1 MLLIPALSG
10 IKRFEWRLPT
20 WAGKNENKQ
29 PEEWEAMAGH
39 SKWHNIRIRK
49 SKQDAMRSKL
59 FTKLAREII
68 VAARLGGGNPDAN
81 PRLRLAIEKAREH
94 HMPADNIKR
103 AIQRGTGELEG
114 TQYEEVMYEGYGPGG
129 VAIMV
134 ECLTDNRNRT
144 VAELRHLF
152 SRYGGSLSEAGSVAW
167 QFKRQGVITIPA
179 DAIAEDHLFE
189 LALEAGAEDVT
200 KEEEFYRVMTEAEQ
214 FHAVRDYLQSKGV
227 PIVEAQLEL
236 TPTTTVRVEGETATK
251 LMRLLEAL
259 EEHDDVQ
266 HTYAN
271 FDIPDEVLAGLS

>member
-1 MLLIPALSG
+1 
-10 IKRFEWRLPT
+10 
-20 WAGKNENKQ
+20 
-29 PEEWEAMAGH
+29 MAGH

-49 SKQDAMRSKL
+49 SRQDAMRSKL

-68 VAARLGGGNPDAN
+68 VAARMGGGNPDAN

-114 TQYEEVMYEGYGPGG
+114 AQYEEVLYEGYGPGG
-129 VAIMV
+129 VAILV

-144 VAELRHLF
+144 VAELRHIF
-152 SRYGGSLSEAGSVAW
+152 SRHGGNMSEAGSVAW

-179 DAIAEDHLFE
+179 EAIDEERLLE

-200 KEEEFYRVMTEAEQ
+200 TEDEFYRVITAPEQ
-214 FHAVRDYLQSKGV
+214 FHAVREHLQVQGV
-227 PIVEAQLEL
+227 PIAEAQLEL
-236 TPTTTVRVEGETATK
+236 TPTATVRVEGETAAK

>member
-1 MLLIPALSG
+1 
-10 IKRFEWRLPT
+10 
-20 WAGKNENKQ
+20 
-29 PEEWEAMAGH
+29 MAGH

-49 SKQDAMRSKL
+49 SRQDALRSKL

-114 TQYEEVMYEGYGPGG
+114 AQYEEVLYEGYGPGG

-152 SRYGGSLSEAGSVAW
+152 SRHGGSLSEAGSVAW
-167 QFKRQGVITIPA
+167 QFKRQGVITVPA
-179 DAIAEDHLFE
+179 EAISEEQLLEQA
-189 LALEAGAEDVT
+189 LAAGAEDVT
-200 KEEEFYRVMTEAEQ
+200 AEDEFYRVITAPDQ
-214 FHAVRDYLQSKGV
+214 FHAVREYLRAHGV
-227 PIVEAQLEL
+227 PIAEAQLEL
-236 TPTTTVRVEGETATK
+236 TPTSTVRVEGETAT
-251 LMRLLEAL
+251 
-259 EEHDDVQ
+259 
-266 HTYAN
+266 
-271 FDIPDEVLAGLS
+271 

>member
-1 MLLIPALSG
+1 
-10 IKRFEWRLPT
+10 
-20 WAGKNENKQ
+20 
-29 PEEWEAMAGH
+29 MAGH

-49 SKQDAMRSKL
+49 SKQDALRSKL

-68 VAARLGGGNPDAN
+68 VAARTGGGNPDAN
-81 PRLRLAIEKAREH
+81 ARLRLAIEKAREH

-114 TQYEEVMYEGYGPGG
+114 TQYEEVVYEGYGPGG
-129 VAIMV
+129 VAMMV

-152 SRYGGSLSEAGSVAW
+152 SKHGGNLGEAGSVAW
-167 QFKRQGVITIPA
+167 QFKRQGVITIPT
-179 DAIAEDHLFE
+179 DAISEDKLLE

-200 KEEEFYRVMTEAEQ
+200 TEEEFYRVLTAPEQ
-214 FHAVRDYLQSKGV
+214 FHTVREHLQAHGV
-227 PIVEAQLEL
+227 PIAEAQLEL
-236 TPTTTVRVEGETATK
+236 TPTTTVRVEGETAAK

-271 FDIPDEVLAGLS
+271 FDIPDEVFAGLS

>member
-1 MLLIPALSG
+1 
-10 IKRFEWRLPT
+10 
-20 WAGKNENKQ
+20 
-29 PEEWEAMAGH
+29 MAGH

-49 SKQDAMRSKL
+49 SKQDALRSKL
-59 FTKLAREII
+59 FTKLTREII

-81 PRLRLAIEKAREH
+81 PRLRLAIERAREH
-94 HMPADNIKR
+94 SMPMENIKR

-114 TQYEEVMYEGYGPGG
+114 THYEEVVYEGYGPGG

-152 SRYGGSLSEAGSVAW
+152 SKHGGNLSESGSVAW

-179 DAIAEDHLFE
+179 EAISEDE
-189 LALEAGAEDVT
+189 LLEVALEAGAEDVT
-200 KEEEFYRVMTEAEQ
+200 RDEEFFRVITAVGDFHRVREA
-214 FHAVRDYLQSKGV
+214 LQGRGLPIAEARLEMV
-227 PIVEAQLEL
+227 PLN
-236 TPTTTVRVEGETATK
+236 TVRVEGETAQK

-266 HTYAN
+266 NTYAN
-271 FDIPDEVLAGLS
+271 FDIPDEVLAGVS

>member
-1 MLLIPALSG
+1 
-10 IKRFEWRLPT
+10 
-20 WAGKNENKQ
+20 
-29 PEEWEAMAGH
+29 MAGH

-49 SKQDAMRSKL
+49 GKQDALRSKL

-94 HMPADNIKR
+94 NMPAENIKR

-114 TQYEEVMYEGYGPGG
+114 VQYEEVTYEGYGPGG

-144 VAELRHLF
+144 VSELRHLF
-152 SRYGGSLSEAGSVAW
+152 SKHGGNLSESGSVAW

-179 DAIAEDHLFE
+179 EAISEEE
-189 LALEAGAEDVT
+189 LLEIALEAGAEDVVP
-200 KEEEFYRVMTEAEQ
+200 EEEFYRVLTAVEDFHRVRETLQERGLPIAEA
-214 FHAVRDYLQSKGV
+214 R
-227 PIVEAQLEL
+227 LEL
-236 TPTTTVRVEGETATK
+236 TPLNTVRVEGETAQK
-251 LMRLLEAL
+251 LMRLMEAL

-266 HTYAN
+266 NTYAN
-271 FDIPDEVLAGLS
+271 FDIPDEALASVS

>member
-1 MLLIPALSG
+1 
-10 IKRFEWRLPT
+10 
-20 WAGKNENKQ
+20 
-29 PEEWEAMAGH
+29 MAGH

-49 SKQDAMRSKL
+49 SRQDAMRSKL

-68 VAARLGGGNPDAN
+68 VAARLGGGNPEAN

-94 HMPADNIKR
+94 HMPAENIRR

-114 TQYEEVMYEGYGPGG
+114 AQYEEVLYEGYGPGG
-129 VAIMV
+129 VAILV

-144 VAELRHLF
+144 VADLRHLF
-152 SRYGGSLSEAGSVAW
+152 SRHGGNLGEAGSVAW
-167 QFKRQGVITIPA
+167 QFKRQGVIMVPTDSIS
-179 DAIAEDHLFE
+179 EEQLLE
-189 LALEAGAEDVT
+189 RALEAGAEDVVT
-200 KEEEFYRVMTEAEQ
+200 EDEFYRVITTPEQ
-214 FHAVRDYLQSKGV
+214 FHAVRDYLQAHGIS
-227 PIVEAQLEL
+227 IAEAQLEL